1 MNVAER
7 ARSPP
12 ASSGVC
18 GRVTEGQR
26 ECPHSR
32 KPALSFLWAA
42 GMSSASLGEQRP
54 WAPCGDLPVWPH
66 GPSPSQLGAAP
77 VEDTPQPASLP
88 LTVALGVRTL
98 QGLSHLQPRRQRV
111 LTEGRG
117 QPRASAPPATPAAAP
132 SARSRQHRHAA
143 PQAAARLSGG
153 PTPARPIS
161 APVRNQSP
169 QLRGGRRTP
178 AQAPTSPVLSCLSS
192 VQSRGGSGVDEG
204 RAQTHTHAHAHNAC
218 TCTHA
223 HTHMCTCTQDTCT
236 HVHTHVHTY
245 AHTMHAYAHTCT
257 CSHVHTCMHMYT
269 HRDRHRQAHAHTCTH
284 ACKTHAH
291 VRTHTHKH
299 ACMHMH
305 AHTCVHKCSHTCTC
319 THTTHTHTHMPF
331 PWFSPS
337 REKGAVSV
345 HLGLWNSGD
354 AGFEGSR
361 RRSWRFPR
369 LRRPG
374 VRWSTVRGGWRARLR
389 PGAGDSP
396 A

>member
-88 LTVALGVRTL
+88 LAVALGVRTL

-117 QPRASAPPATPAAAP
+117 QPRASASPATPAAAP
-132 SARSRQHRHAA
+132 SARPRQHRHAA
-143 PQAAARLSGG
+143 LQAAARLSGG

-169 QLRGGRRTP
+169 QLRGGTP
-178 AQAPTSPVLSCLSS
+178 HPGSGPHFSCAVLPQQCA
-192 VQSRGGSGVDEG
+192 VTGGQRGGRGARTD
-204 RAQTHTHAHAHNAC
+204 THAC
-218 TCTHA
+218 TR
-223 HTHMCTCTQDTCT
+223 TQ
-236 HVHTHVHTY
+236 
-245 AHTMHAYAHTCT
+245 
-257 CSHVHTCMHMYT
+257 CMHMHT
-269 HRDRHRQAHAHTCTH
+269 RTCAHARKTHAHTCTH
-284 ACKTHAH
+284 MYIRMHTQCMRTHTRARAHMCTHACICIHTETGTGKHMHTHAH
-291 VRTHTHKH
+291 MHARHMHTCAHIHTNTRACTCMHTHACTNALTH
-299 ACMHMH
+299 AH
-305 AHTCVHKCSHTCTC
+305 AHTP
-319 THTTHTHTHMPF
+319 HTHIHTSLSLG
-331 PWFSPS
+331 SPLPGKRGRFLCTWGS
-337 REKGAVSV
+337 GIPVTLVLKGR
-345 HLGLWNSGD
+345 GGG
-354 AGFEGSR
+354 AGGSR
-361 RRSWRFPR
+361 GSADP
-369 LRRPG
+369 
-374 VRWSTVRGGWRARLR
+374 V
-389 PGAGDSP
+389 
-396 A
+396 